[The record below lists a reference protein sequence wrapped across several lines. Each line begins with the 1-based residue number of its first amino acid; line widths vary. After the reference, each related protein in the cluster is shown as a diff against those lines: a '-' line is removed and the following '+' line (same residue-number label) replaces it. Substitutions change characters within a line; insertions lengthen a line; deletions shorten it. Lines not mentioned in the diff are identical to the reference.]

1 VSVSYQAYK
10 RIGGLIV
17 KKFLLSFLTL
27 LVFSDLAFS
36 QSVAPELSKLCAA
49 FVNQKMPAGC
59 PRTKDLYFCMSGSM
73 GGLSLRGFI
82 FASNGINLCNARQNQ
97 FYAACVYGNWYQLN
111 GLKGTPNYKNFRI
124 ADMDCRRGNY

>member
-1 VSVSYQAYK
+1 
-10 RIGGLIV
+10 V
-17 KKFLLSFLTL
+17 KKHFLSFLSL
-27 LVFSDLAFS
+27 LVFSGPAFTQTVS
-36 QSVAPELSKLCAA
+36 PALSNLCVA

-59 PRTKDLYFCMSGSM
+59 PKTRDLYFCMSGGM

-82 FASNGINLCNARQNQ
+82 FASNGINLCNAQQNQ

-124 ADMDCRRGNY
+124 GDMDCRKGNF